1 MSDYNFAEKK
11 QFYAIFA
18 YICPSKMRRRS
29 FLVLLLL
36 FIVVVATVFF
46 FGKRCNRVVPD
57 INVDSLFI
65 NLNDE
70 IAAKRAKQAD
80 KVFTGLNKGGLNGV
94 VLYAE
99 QGRVVYEKAFGWR
112 DLSKRQKDS
121 LRVDDAFQLSS
132 DSKMFTA
139 EAIMLL
145 KAEGKLDYD
154 DDVRKYI
161 PQLPYEGVTIRHL
174 LNHRSGLPRYDALAD
189 KHWPDRKKPF
199 SNEAMI
205 KMLAEKKPEPYG
217 TPDGSYFY
225 NNINYALLATVV
237 ERASGQHFEDF
248 MRERIFEPLGM
259 SHSYIYSMR
268 NDTLVSLYM
277 PVDAHGHDLFK
288 NGPLKTQNDYLNGV
302 MGDKIMFSTVE
313 DLWKFNQALDKHVL
327 LPDSL
332 QAEAFKPGSPEWK
345 NDENYGF
352 GWRMS
357 KERPGM
363 YFHFGWWKGYRSAI
377 IRDTNKNRF
386 LAVLTNTTFN
396 FPPDPLWE
404 FLCDTTVQLPEAEV
418 LPE

>member
-1 MSDYNFAEKK
+1 MS
-11 QFYAIFA
+11 
-18 YICPSKMRRRS
+18 RRS
-29 FLVLLLL
+29 FFAILLLL
-36 FIVVVATVFF
+36 VVVVASVFF

-57 INVDSLFI
+57 INVDSLFV
-65 NLNDE
+65 NLNNE

-80 KVFTGLNKGGLNGV
+80 KMFGSLNKAGLNGV

-99 QGRVVYEKAFGWR
+99 QGQVVYEKAFGWR

-145 KAEGKLDYD
+145 QAEGKLDYD

-161 PQLPYEGVTIRHL
+161 PELPYEGITIRML
-174 LNHRSGLPRYDALAD
+174 LNHRSGLPRYDAMAD
-189 KHWPDRKKPF
+189 QHWRDRKKPF

-205 KMLAEKKPEPYG
+205 KMLADKKPEPYG
-217 TPDGSYFY
+217 TPDGFYFY
-225 NNINYALLATVV
+225 NNINYALLASVV

-248 MRERIFEPLGM
+248 MRERIFEPLEM

-268 NDTLVSLYM
+268 NDTAVSLYM
-277 PVDAHGHDLFK
+277 PVDAHGHELYRS
-288 NGPLKTQNDYLNGV
+288 GPMKMQNDYLNGV
-302 MGDKIMFSTVE
+302 MGDKIMFSTVA

-357 KERPGM
+357 REHPNM

-386 LAVLTNTTFN
+386 LTVLTNTTFN

-404 FLCDTTVQLPEAEV
+404 FICDTTVQLPEAEP

>member
-1 MSDYNFAEKK
+1 
-11 QFYAIFA
+11 
-18 YICPSKMRRRS
+18 MRRRS
-29 FLVLLLL
+29 FLVILLLL
-36 FIVVVATVFF
+36 IVVVSVVF

-57 INVDSLFI
+57 INVDSLFV

-70 IAAKRAKQAD
+70 ISAKRAKQAD
-80 KVFTGLNKGGLNGV
+80 RVFSNLNKAGLNGV

-99 QGRVVYEKAFGWR
+99 QGQVIYEKAFGWR

-121 LRVDDAFQLSS
+121 LRIDDAFQLSS

-145 KAEGKLDYD
+145 KDEGKLDYD

-161 PQLPYEGVTIRHL
+161 PELPYEGITIRML
-174 LNHRSGLPRYDALAD
+174 LHHRSGLPRYDAMAD
-189 KHWPDRKKPF
+189 QHWRNRKKPF

-217 TPDGSYFY
+217 TPDGFYFY
-225 NNINYALLATVV
+225 NNINYALLASVV

-248 MRERIFEPLGM
+248 MRERIFEPVGM
-259 SHSYIYSMR
+259 EHSYIYSMR
-268 NDTLVSLYM
+268 NDTAVSLYM

-288 NGPLKTQNDYLNGV
+288 NGPLKAQNDYLNGV

-345 NDENYGF
+345 NNENYGF

-357 KERPGM
+357 KEHPDM
-363 YFHFGWWKGYRSAI
+363 FFHYGWWKGYRSAV
-377 IRDTNKNRF
+377 IRDAHKNRF

-396 FPPDPLWE
+396 FPPEPLWE
-404 FLCDTTVQLPEAEV
+404 FICDTTVQLPEAEA

>member
-1 MSDYNFAEKK
+1 MK
-11 QFYAIFA
+11 
-18 YICPSKMRRRS
+18 RRT
-29 FLVLLLL
+29 FIVLLLL
-36 FIVVVATVFF
+36 MGAGTAAFCL

-57 INVDSLFI
+57 INVDSLFV
-65 NLNDE
+65 NLNNE

-80 KVFTGLNKGGLNGV
+80 KVFGSLNKAGLNGV

-99 QGRVVYEKAFGWR
+99 QGQVVYEKAFGWR

-145 KAEGKLDYD
+145 QAEGKLDYD

-161 PQLPYEGVTIRHL
+161 PELPYEGITIRML
-174 LNHRSGLPRYDALAD
+174 LNHRSGLPRYDAMAD
-189 KHWPDRKKPF
+189 QHWRDRKKPF

-205 KMLAEKKPEPYG
+205 KMLADKKPEPYG
-217 TPDGSYFY
+217 TPDGFYFY
-225 NNINYALLATVV
+225 NNINYALLASVV

-248 MRERIFEPLGM
+248 MRERIFEPLEM

-268 NDTLVSLYM
+268 NDTAVSLYM
-277 PVDAHGHDLFK
+277 PVNAHGHDLFK

-302 MGDKIMFSTVE
+302 MGDKIMFSTVG

-357 KERPGM
+357 REHPNM

-377 IRDTNKNRF
+377 IRDVSKNRF

-404 FLCDTTVQLPEAEV
+404 FICDTTVQLPEAEP

>member
-1 MSDYNFAEKK
+1 
-11 QFYAIFA
+11 
-18 YICPSKMRRRS
+18 MRRRS
-29 FLVLLLL
+29 FLVILLLL
-36 FIVVVATVFF
+36 IVVVASVFF
-46 FGKRCNRVVPD
+46 FGKRCHRVVPD
-57 INVDSLFI
+57 LNIDSLFV

-70 IAAKRAKQAD
+70 ISAKRAKHAD
-80 KVFTGLNKGGLNGV
+80 KVFSNLNKAGLNGV

-99 QGRVVYEKAFGWR
+99 QGQVVYEKAFGWR

-121 LRVDDAFQLSS
+121 LRIDDAFQLSS

-161 PQLPYEGVTIRHL
+161 PELPYEGITIRML
-174 LNHRSGLPRYDALAD
+174 LHHRSGLPRYDAMAD
-189 KHWPDRKKPF
+189 QHWRNRKKPF

-217 TPDGSYFY
+217 TPDGFYFY
-225 NNINYALLATVV
+225 NNVNYALLASVV
-237 ERASGQHFEDF
+237 ERVSGQHFEDF
-248 MRERIFEPLGM
+248 MRERIFEPVGM
-259 SHSYIYSMR
+259 EHSYIYSMR
-268 NDTLVSLYM
+268 NDTAVSLYM

-288 NGPLKTQNDYLNGV
+288 NGPLKAQNDYLNGV
-302 MGDKIMFSTVE
+302 MGDKIMFSPVE

-345 NDENYGF
+345 NNENYGF

-357 KERPGM
+357 KEHPDM
-363 YFHFGWWKGYRSAI
+363 FFHYGWWKGYRSAV
-377 IRDTNKNRF
+377 IRDAHKNRF

-396 FPPDPLWE
+396 FPPEPLWE
-404 FLCDTTVQLPEAEV
+404 FICDTTIQLPEAEP

>member
-1 MSDYNFAEKK
+1 M
-11 QFYAIFA
+11 
-18 YICPSKMRRRS
+18 
-29 FLVLLLL
+29 VLLL
-36 FIVVVATVFF
+36 FVAGTVFF
-46 FGKRCNRVVPD
+46 CGRRCSHDVPV
-57 INVDSLFI
+57 INTDSLFV
-65 NLNDE
+65 NLNDKI
-70 IAAKRAKQAD
+70 IAQRAKQAD
-80 KVFTGLNKGGLNGV
+80 KVFGNLNKAGLNGV

-99 QGRVVYEKAFGWR
+99 QGQVVYEKAFGWR

-121 LRVDDAFQLSS
+121 LRIDDAFQLSS

-145 KAEGKLDYD
+145 QAEGKLDYD

-161 PQLPYEGVTIRHL
+161 PELPYEGITIRML
-174 LNHRSGLPRYDALAD
+174 LNHRSGLPRYDAMAD
-189 KHWPDRKKPF
+189 QHWRDRKKPF

-205 KMLAEKKPEPYG
+205 KMLADKKPEPYG
-217 TPDGSYFY
+217 TPDGFYFY
-225 NNINYALLATVV
+225 NNINYALLASVV

-248 MRERIFEPLGM
+248 MRERIFEPLEM

-268 NDTLVSLYM
+268 NDTAVSLYM

-357 KERPGM
+357 REHPNI

-386 LAVLTNTTFN
+386 LTVLTNTTFN

-404 FLCDTTVQLPEAEV
+404 FICDTTVQLPEAEP
-418 LPE
+418 LPK

>member
-1 MSDYNFAEKK
+1 MPKK
-11 QFYAIFA
+11 KRFNAIFA
-18 YICPSKMRRRS
+18 YICPLKMRRRS
-29 FLVLLLL
+29 FLVILLLL
-36 FIVVVATVFF
+36 IVVVTSVFF

-57 INVDSLFI
+57 LNIDSLFV
-65 NLNDE
+65 NMNDE
-70 IAAKRAKQAD
+70 ISAKRAKQAD
-80 KVFTGLNKGGLNGV
+80 KMFSNLNKAGLNGV

-99 QGRVVYEKAFGWR
+99 QGQVVYEKAFGWR

-121 LRVDDAFQLSS
+121 LRIDDAFQLSS

-161 PQLPYEGVTIRHL
+161 PELPYEGITIRML
-174 LNHRSGLPRYDALAD
+174 LHHRSGLPRYDAMAD
-189 KHWPDRKKPF
+189 QHWRNRKKPF

-217 TPDGSYFY
+217 TPDGFYFY
-225 NNINYALLATVV
+225 NNVNYALLASVV
-237 ERASGQHFEDF
+237 EQVSGQHFEDF
-248 MRERIFEPLGM
+248 MRERIFEPVGM
-259 SHSYIYSMR
+259 EHSYIYSMR
-268 NDTLVSLYM
+268 NDTAVSLYM

-288 NGPLKTQNDYLNGV
+288 NGPLKAQNDYLNGV

-345 NDENYGF
+345 NNENYGF

-357 KERPGM
+357 KEHPDM
-363 YFHFGWWKGYRSAI
+363 FFHYGWWKGYRSAV
-377 IRDTNKNRF
+377 IRDAHKNRF

-396 FPPDPLWE
+396 FPPEPLWE
-404 FLCDTTVQLPEAEV
+404 FICDTTVQLPEAEP

>member
-1 MSDYNFAEKK
+1 MK
-11 QFYAIFA
+11 
-18 YICPSKMRRRS
+18 RRT
-29 FLVLLLL
+29 FIVLLLL
-36 FIVVVATVFF
+36 MGAGTAAFCL

-57 INVDSLFI
+57 INVDSLFV
-65 NLNDE
+65 NLNNE

-80 KVFTGLNKGGLNGV
+80 KVFGSLNKAGLNGV

-99 QGRVVYEKAFGWR
+99 QGQVVYEKAFGWR

-121 LRVDDAFQLSS
+121 LRIDDAFQLSS

-145 KAEGKLDYD
+145 QAEGKLNYD

-161 PQLPYEGVTIRHL
+161 PELPYEGITIRML
-174 LNHRSGLPRYDALAD
+174 LNHRSGLPRYDAMAD
-189 KHWPDRKKPF
+189 QHWRDRKKPF

-205 KMLAEKKPEPYG
+205 KMLADKKPEPYG
-217 TPDGSYFY
+217 TPDGFYFY
-225 NNINYALLATVV
+225 NNINYALLASVV

-248 MRERIFEPLGM
+248 MRERIFEPLEM

-268 NDTLVSLYM
+268 NDTAVSLYM
-277 PVDAHGHDLFK
+277 PVNAHGHDLFK

-302 MGDKIMFSTVE
+302 MGDKIMFSTVG

-357 KERPGM
+357 REHPNM

-377 IRDTNKNRF
+377 IRDVSKNRF

-404 FLCDTTVQLPEAEV
+404 FICDTTVQLPEAEP